1 MGSGIIDPLRFPWV
15 HDVVQI
21 GGSPGILSPGYC
33 ILSGWA
39 REHEFDVKKGKGTK
53 GSTITFTQLPPG
65 TGEIEFFLWDN
76 GTMGTGHNHFQEW
89 AEFVKA
95 LKYDP
100 TKKQVEAIQIFHPF
114 LDDLG
119 INSVV
124 CVEIGILTRSP
135 TLMFSSKCK
144 FLEYTPQPK
153 GSAVGTAKGTKKL
166 TPTEAT
172 AQSVANQGDALTNQ
186 LKEALSGPS
195 AQEQEVE
202 KLWGKFNSEGESAT
216 Q

>member
-1 MGSGIIDPLRFPWV
+1 MGSDAIGPLKFPWV

-33 ILSGWA
+33 ILSGWN
-39 REHEFDVKKGKGTK
+39 RTHEFDVKKGKGTK
-53 GSTITFTQLPPG
+53 GSTITFVGLPPG
-65 TGEIEFFLWDN
+65 SGEIEFFIWDD
-76 GTMGTGHNHFQEW
+76 GRFGRNHFEEW
-89 AEFVKA
+89 AAFVRA

-100 TKKQVEAIQIFHPF
+100 TKKNIEAIPIYHPF

-124 CVEIGILTRSP
+124 CTEIGILTRSP
-135 TLMFSSKCK
+135 TMMFSSKCK

-153 GSAVGTAKGTKKL
+153 GSAVGTAKGSKKI
-166 TPTEAT
+166 TPKEA
-172 AQSVANQGDALTNQ
+172 AANQAAAAGDAATNA
-186 LKEALSGPS
+186 LKEALSAPS
-195 AQEQEVE
+195 SQEQEMD
-202 KLWGKFNSEGESAT
+202 KLWKQYNSEGEGAT